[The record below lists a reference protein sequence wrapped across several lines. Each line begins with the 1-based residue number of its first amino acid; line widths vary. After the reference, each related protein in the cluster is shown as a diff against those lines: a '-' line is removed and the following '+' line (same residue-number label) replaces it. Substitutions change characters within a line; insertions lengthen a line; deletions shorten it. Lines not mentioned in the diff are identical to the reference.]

1 MRKFISLDETFK
13 ICCRLKNIFKNKY
26 TRRII
31 NVIAIIPFVIF
42 IFTEDFNLQHILN
55 VSSKEINFRIG
66 IYNKLANHWYYRFD
80 IESPA
85 KYVNMMYKEG
95 DVIILD

>member
-13 ICCRLKNIFKNKY
+13 ICCKLKSSVNIKITKGMIAITFIILRVYLFLNIF
-26 TRRII
+26 
-31 NVIAIIPFVIF
+31 
-42 IFTEDFNLQHILN
+42 FNLQHILN